1 MSGVVMALV
10 LSAMCIIGMLLV
22 LRMVWNDLK
31 RAKDELVEAQT
42 EILRKDSEME
52 VIRDVQEK
60 VNAVMGKEK
69 PNRKDAP
76 ASGDSASRIARLNGV
91 QVDRSS

>member
-1 MSGVVMALV
+1 MSGAVMALV
-10 LSAMCIIGMLLV
+10 LSSMCIIGMLLV
-22 LRMVWNDLK
+22 LRMVWKDLK

-60 VNAVMGKEK
+60 VNAARGKEIPK
-69 PNRKDAP
+69 RKDAP
-76 ASGDSASRIARLNGV
+76 ASGDSASRLARLNGV
-91 QVDRSS
+91 SDGDES

>member
-22 LRMVWNDLK
+22 LRMVWRDLK
-31 RAKDELVEAQT
+31 RTRDELVEAQT
-42 EILRKDSEME
+42 EIVRKDSEME
-52 VIRDVQEK
+52 VIRNVQEK
-60 VNAVMGKEK
+60 VNAAMGKEK
-69 PNRKDAP
+69 PKSKDAP

-91 QVDRSS
+91 QNDRSS

>member
-1 MSGVVMALV
+1 MSVVVMALV

-22 LRMVWNDLK
+22 LRMVWKDLK
-31 RAKDELVEAQT
+31 RVKDELVEAQT

-60 VNAVMGKEK
+60 VNAAMGKEK
-69 PNRKDAP
+69 PKSKDAP
-76 ASGDSASRIARLNGV
+76 ASGDSASRLARLNGV
-91 QVDRSS
+91 QDDRSS

>member
-10 LSAMCIIGMLLV
+10 LSAMCIIGMLLI
-22 LRMVWNDLK
+22 LRMVWKDLK
-31 RAKDELVEAQT
+31 RARDELVEAQT

-52 VIRDVQEK
+52 VIRSVQEK
-60 VNAVMGKEK
+60 VNAVRDKEK
-69 PNRKDAP
+69 PKSKDAP

-91 QVDRSS
+91 QDDRSS

>member
-10 LSAMCIIGMLLV
+10 LSAMCIIGMFLV
-22 LRMVWNDLK
+22 LRMVWRDLK
-31 RAKDELVEAQT
+31 MAKDELVEAQT

-91 QVDRSS
+91 SDGDGS

>member
-1 MSGVVMALV
+1 MNGLVMAPV
-10 LSAMCIIGMLLV
+10 LPAMRIIGMLLV
-22 LRMVWNDLK
+22 LRMVWKELK
-31 RAKDELVEAQT
+31 RAKDELVEAKT

-69 PNRKDAP
+69 HNRKDAP

-91 QVDRSS
+91 QDDRSS

>member
-1 MSGVVMALV
+1 MSVVVMALV

-22 LRMVWNDLK
+22 LRMVWKDLK

-91 QVDRSS
+91 QDGRNS

>member
-10 LSAMCIIGMLLV
+10 LSAMCIIGMLLI
-22 LRMVWNDLK
+22 LMMVWKDLK
-31 RAKDELVEAQT
+31 RARDELVEAQT

-60 VNAVMGKEK
+60 VNAAMGKEK
-69 PNRKDAP
+69 PKSKDAP

-91 QVDRSS
+91 QDDRST

>member
-10 LSAMCIIGMLLV
+10 LSAMCIIGMLLI
-22 LRMVWNDLK
+22 LRMVWKDLK
-31 RAKDELVEAQT
+31 RARDELVEAQT

-60 VNAVMGKEK
+60 VNAAMGKEK
-69 PNRKDAP
+69 PKSKDAT

-91 QVDRSS
+91 SDGDGS

>member
-22 LRMVWNDLK
+22 LRMVWRDLK
-31 RAKDELVEAQT
+31 RTRDELVEAQT
-42 EILRKDSEME
+42 EIVRKDSEME
-52 VIRDVQEK
+52 VIRNVQEK
-60 VNAVMGKEK
+60 VNAAMGKEMPK
-69 PNRKDAP
+69 RKDAP

-91 QVDRSS
+91 QDDRSS

>member
-1 MSGVVMALV
+1 MSGSVMALV

-22 LRMVWNDLK
+22 LRMVWKDLK

-60 VNAVMGKEK
+60 VNAARGKEK
-69 PNRKDAP
+69 PKRKDAP
-76 ASGDSASRIARLNGV
+76 ASGDSASRLARLNGV
-91 QVDRSS
+91 QDDRSS

>member
-1 MSGVVMALV
+1 MSVVVMALV
-10 LSAMCIIGMLLV
+10 LSAMCIIGMFLV
-22 LRMVWNDLK
+22 LRMVWRDLK

-60 VNAVMGKEK
+60 VNVARGKEK
-69 PNRKDAP
+69 PKSKDAP

-91 QVDRSS
+91 SDGDGS

>member
-1 MSGVVMALV
+1 MNGFVMALV

-22 LRMVWNDLK
+22 LRMVWRDLK

-52 VIRDVQEK
+52 VIRNVQEK
-60 VNAVMGKEK
+60 VNAAMGKEK
-69 PNRKDAP
+69 PKSKDAP

>member
-22 LRMVWNDLK
+22 LRMVWKDLK

-42 EILRKDSEME
+42 EIVRKDSEME
-52 VIRDVQEK
+52 VIRSVQEK
-60 VNAVMGKEK
+60 VNAVRDKEK
-69 PNRKDAP
+69 PKSKDVP

-91 QVDRSS
+91 QDDRSS

>member
-22 LRMVWNDLK
+22 LRMVWRDLK
-31 RAKDELVEAQT
+31 RTRDELVEAQT
-42 EILRKDSEME
+42 EIVRKDSEME

-60 VNAVMGKEK
+60 VNAARGKEIPK
-69 PNRKDAP
+69 RKDAP
-76 ASGDSASRIARLNGV
+76 ASGDSASHIARLNGV

>member
-10 LSAMCIIGMLLV
+10 LSAMCIIGMFLV
-22 LRMVWNDLK
+22 LRMVWRDLK
-31 RAKDELVEAQT
+31 MAKDELVEAQT

-60 VNAVMGKEK
+60 VNAAMGKEK
-69 PNRKDAP
+69 PKRKDAP

-91 QVDRSS
+91 QDGRNS

>member
-10 LSAMCIIGMLLV
+10 LSAMCIIGMFLV
-22 LRMVWNDLK
+22 LRMVWRDLK
-31 RAKDELVEAQT
+31 MAKDELVEAQT

-60 VNAVMGKEK
+60 VNAAMGKEK
-69 PNRKDAP
+69 PKSKDAP

-91 QVDRSS
+91 QDGRNS

>member
-1 MSGVVMALV
+1 MALV
-10 LSAMCIIGMLLV
+10 LSAMCIIGMLLI
-22 LRMVWNDLK
+22 LRMVWKDLK
-31 RAKDELVEAQT
+31 RARDELVEAQT

-60 VNAVMGKEK
+60 VNAAMGKEK
-69 PNRKDAP
+69 RKSKDAP

-91 QVDRSS
+91 SDGDGS

>member
-1 MSGVVMALV
+1 MALV

-22 LRMVWNDLK
+22 LRMVWRDLK
-31 RAKDELVEAQT
+31 RTRDELVEAQT
-42 EILRKDSEME
+42 EIVRKDSEME

-60 VNAVMGKEK
+60 VKAAMGKEK
-69 PNRKDAP
+69 PKSKDAP
-76 ASGDSASRIARLNGV
+76 ASGDSASRTARLNGV

>member
-1 MSGVVMALV
+1 MSGSVMALV

-22 LRMVWNDLK
+22 LRMVWRDLK

-60 VNAVMGKEK
+60 VNAARGKEMPK
-69 PNRKDAP
+69 RKDAP
-76 ASGDSASRIARLNGV
+76 ASGDSASRLARLNGV
-91 QVDRSS
+91 QDDRSS

>member
-10 LSAMCIIGMLLV
+10 LSAMCIIGMLLI
-22 LRMVWNDLK
+22 LRMVWKDLK
-31 RAKDELVEAQT
+31 RARDELVEAQT

-60 VNAVMGKEK
+60 VNAAMGKEK
-69 PNRKDAP
+69 PKSKDAP

-91 QVDRSS
+91 QDDRSS

>member
-1 MSGVVMALV
+1 MNGFVMALV

-22 LRMVWNDLK
+22 LRMVCRDLK

-52 VIRDVQEK
+52 VIRSVQEK
-60 VNAVMGKEK
+60 VNAVRDKEK
-69 PNRKDAP
+69 PKSKDAP

-91 QVDRSS
+91 QDDRSS

>member
-1 MSGVVMALV
+1 MNGFVMALV
-10 LSAMCIIGMLLV
+10 LSSMCIIGMILV
-22 LRMVWNDLK
+22 LRMVWRDLK
-31 RAKDELVEAQT
+31 RTRNELVEAQT
-42 EILRKDSEME
+42 EIVRKDSEME

-60 VNAVMGKEK
+60 VNAAMGKEK
-69 PNRKDAP
+69 PKSKDAP

>member
-10 LSAMCIIGMLLV
+10 LSAMCIIGMLLI
-22 LRMVWNDLK
+22 LRMVWKDLK
-31 RAKDELVEAQT
+31 RARDELVEAQT

-60 VNAVMGKEK
+60 VNAAMGKEK
-69 PNRKDAP
+69 PKSKDAP

-91 QVDRSS
+91 SDGDGS

>member
-1 MSGVVMALV
+1 MALV
-10 LSAMCIIGMLLV
+10 LSAMCIIGMLLI
-22 LRMVWNDLK
+22 LMMVWKDLK
-31 RAKDELVEAQT
+31 RARDELVEAQT

-60 VNAVMGKEK
+60 VNAAMGKEK
-69 PNRKDAP
+69 PKSKDAP

-91 QVDRSS
+91 SDGDGS

>member
-22 LRMVWNDLK
+22 LRMVWRDLK
-31 RAKDELVEAQT
+31 RTRDELVEAQT
-42 EILRKDSEME
+42 EIVRKDSEME

-60 VNAVMGKEK
+60 VNAARGKEK
-69 PNRKDAP
+69 PKSKDAP

-91 QVDRSS
+91 QDDRSS

>member
-22 LRMVWNDLK
+22 LRMVWRDLK
-31 RAKDELVEAQT
+31 RTRDELVEAQT
-42 EILRKDSEME
+42 EIVRKDSEME

-60 VNAVMGKEK
+60 VNAARGKEIPK
-69 PNRKDAP
+69 RKDAP
-76 ASGDSASRIARLNGV
+76 ASGDSASRSARLNGV

>member
-10 LSAMCIIGMLLV
+10 LSAMCIIGMLLI
-22 LRMVWNDLK
+22 LRMVWKDLK
-31 RAKDELVEAQT
+31 RARDELVEAQT

-60 VNAVMGKEK
+60 VNAAMGKEK
-69 PNRKDAP
+69 PKSKDAP
-76 ASGDSASRIARLNGV
+76 AYGDSASRIARLNGV
-91 QVDRSS
+91 QDDRSS

>member
-1 MSGVVMALV
+1 MNGFVIALV

-22 LRMVWNDLK
+22 LMMVWRDLK
-31 RAKDELVEAQT
+31 MAKDELVEAQT

-60 VNAVMGKEK
+60 VNAAMGKEK
-69 PNRKDAP
+69 PKSKDAP

-91 QVDRSS
+91 QDDRSS

>member
-1 MSGVVMALV
+1 MSVVVMALV
-10 LSAMCIIGMLLV
+10 LSAMCIIGMFLV
-22 LRMVWNDLK
+22 LRMVWRDLK
-31 RAKDELVEAQT
+31 MAKDELVEAQT

-60 VNAVMGKEK
+60 VNAAMGKEK
-69 PNRKDAP
+69 PKRKDAP

-91 QVDRSS
+91 QDDRSS